1 MAVSGPWLQC
11 NAEMGTKLLKR
22 VGDRGIC
29 PLFIK
34 IKTIIFLFLT
44 LYFILICETYA
55 EIKVEDFRGK
65 TIKLSK
71 PAERVVCLIESALTG
86 IYMLKQGDKVIGIS
100 TNVYSEGYYYSD
112 TFRYY
117 AALDE
122 RIKSKKIP
130 AVGNWESVNIEKI
143 LSLKPDLIIIWASQK
158 DAIQTFEKLGIP
170 VYGVFITKVDDVFK
184 EIKDF
189 GLMLDARERA
199 QELIGYVKK
208 EIKEIE
214 NIAKKIKNHKKVF
227 FSWAQHSFLQTSC
240 KGSIIDEIISKVG
253 GINICGNI
261 EAESQSLTM
270 EKLLKLNPDVI
281 IMWYAKALSPEDIKR
296 NNQYRAINAVK
307 SGSIYQFD
315 DTFFFDLWT
324 LKFIY
329 SMKFIAK
336 AVYPE
341 FYKFEL
347 DKEKKKTMQF
357 LYGKP
362 LI

>member
-1 MAVSGPWLQC
+1 
-11 NAEMGTKLLKR
+11 MGIKLLNNGSGNFRSHLIKLH
-22 VGDRGIC
+22 IMIFAIS
-29 PLFIK
+29 LF
-34 IKTIIFLFLT
+34 TILFSNKVS
-44 LYFILICETYA
+44 A
-55 EIKVEDFRGK
+55 EIIVQDFRGK
-65 TIKLSK
+65 TIRLSK

-86 IYMLKQGDKVIGIS
+86 IYMLKQGHKVIGIP
-100 TNVYSEGYYYSD
+100 TNVYDEGFYYSD
-112 TFRYY
+112 TYKYY
-117 AALDE
+117 SILDE

-130 AVGNWESVNIEKI
+130 AIGNWESVNAEKI
-143 LSLKPDLIIIWASQK
+143 LSLKPDLIIIWSSQK

-170 VYGVFITKVDDVFK
+170 VYGVFITKIDDVFK

-189 GLMLDARERA
+189 GLMLDAKERA
-199 QELIGYVKK
+199 EELIGYVKK
-208 EIKEIE
+208 EINRID
-214 NIAKKIKNHKKVF
+214 IIGRKIKNHKKVF

-240 KGSIIDEIISKVG
+240 KGSIVDEIINKAG

-261 EAESQSLTM
+261 KAESQSLTM
-270 EKLLKLNPDVI
+270 EKLIKLNPDVI
-281 IMWYAKALSPEDIKR
+281 IMWYSKALNPEKIKR

-307 SGSIYQFD
+307 SGAIYQFD

-341 FYKFEL
+341 CYRFEL

-362 LI
+362 LL